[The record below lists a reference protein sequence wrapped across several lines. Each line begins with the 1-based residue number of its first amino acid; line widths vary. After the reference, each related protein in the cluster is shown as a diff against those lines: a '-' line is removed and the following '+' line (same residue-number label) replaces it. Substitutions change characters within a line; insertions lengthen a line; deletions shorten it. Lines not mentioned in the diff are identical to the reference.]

1 MTKATPKPRV
11 PRLRARRT
19 SPPPDTLSPK
29 QLAFVAEYLVDL
41 NATQAAI
48 RAGYSRTRA
57 DMQGYENLRKPEIA
71 AAIQAGQRAQ
81 LAAAGV
87 SKARLLQELGR
98 IALSQVADYFDPVT
112 KDAKHPADLSP
123 DAGAALA
130 GFEVLIKNAAAGDGV
145 TDTIHKFKLWD
156 KVKAIELYMKH
167 YGMLIEK
174 VEITDAGVEA
184 RVARLEAARKR
195 VDR

>member
-1 MTKATPKPRV
+1 V
-11 PRLRARRT
+11 GPRL
-19 SPPPDTLSPK
+19 
-29 QLAFVAEYLVDL
+29 LV
-41 NATQAAI
+41 NV
-48 RAGYSRTRA
+48 G
-57 DMQGYENLRKPEIA
+57 IA
-71 AAIQAGQRAQ
+71 AAIQAAQRAH

>member
-1 MTKATPKPRV
+1 MTPKQ
-11 PRLRARRT
+11 AR
-19 SPPPDTLSPK
+19 
-29 QLAFVAEYLVDL
+29 FVAEYLIDL

-48 RAGYSRTRA
+48 RAGYSPKVANR
-57 DMQGYENLRKPEIA
+57 QGSENLSKPDIA
-71 AAIQAGQRAQ
+71 AAVQAGQRTQ
-81 LAAAGV
+81 LEAAGV

-174 VEITDAGVEA
+174 VEVTDAGVEA

-195 VDR
+195 AG

>member
-1 MTKATPKPRV
+1 MTPKQ
-11 PRLRARRT
+11 AR
-19 SPPPDTLSPK
+19 
-29 QLAFVAEYLVDL
+29 FVAEYLVDL

-48 RAGYSRTRA
+48 RAGYSPKIA
-57 DMQGYENLRKPEIA
+57 AQQGAENLIKPYIA
-71 AAIQAGQRAQ
+71 AAIQAGQRTQ
-81 LAAAGV
+81 LEAAGV

-98 IALSQVADYFDPVT
+98 VALARVSDYFDPVT
-112 KDAKHPADLSP
+112 KAARHPSELSA

-130 GFEVLIKNAAAGDGV
+130 GFEVVIKNAEAGDGH

-167 YGMLIEK
+167 YGMLVDK

-195 VDR
+195 VG

>member
-1 MTKATPKPRV
+1 MTPKQ
-11 PRLRARRT
+11 AR
-19 SPPPDTLSPK
+19 
-29 QLAFVAEYLVDL
+29 FVAEYLVDL

-48 RAGYSRTRA
+48 RAGYSPKVARQ
-57 DMQGYENLRKPEIA
+57 QGSDNLSKPDIS

-81 LAAAGV
+81 LSRAGV
-87 SKARLLQELGR
+87 SKERLLQELGR
-98 IALSQVADYFDPVT
+98 VALARVSDYFDPDT
-112 KDAKHPADLSP
+112 KAARHPSALTP
-123 DAGAALA
+123 DADAALA
-130 GFEVLIKNAAAGDGV
+130 GFEVVIKNAEAGDGH

-167 YGMLIEK
+167 YGMLVDK

-184 RVARLEAARKR
+184 RVARLEAARRR

>member
-1 MTKATPKPRV
+1 MTPKQ
-11 PRLRARRT
+11 AR
-19 SPPPDTLSPK
+19 
-29 QLAFVAEYLVDL
+29 FVAEYLIDL

-48 RAGYSRTRA
+48 RAGYSPKVANR
-57 DMQGYENLRKPEIA
+57 QGSENLSKPDIA
-71 AAIQAGQRAQ
+71 AAVQAGQRTQ
-81 LAAAGV
+81 LEAAGV

>member
-1 MTKATPKPRV
+1 MTPKQ
-11 PRLRARRT
+11 AR
-19 SPPPDTLSPK
+19 
-29 QLAFVAEYLVDL
+29 FVAEYLIDL

-48 RAGYSRTRA
+48 RAGYSPKVANR
-57 DMQGYENLRKPEIA
+57 QGSENLSKPDIA
-71 AAIQAGQRAQ
+71 AAVQAGQRTQ
-81 LAAAGV
+81 LEAAGV

-98 IALSQVADYFDPVT
+98 IALSQVADYFNPVT
-112 KDAKHPADLSP
+112 KDAKHPADLGP

-174 VEITDAGVEA
+174 VEVTDAGVEA

-195 VDR
+195 AG

>member
-1 MTKATPKPRV
+1 MTKATPKSRV
-11 PRLRARRT
+11 PRLRPGRS
-19 SPPPDTLSPK
+19 SPTPGALSPK
-29 QLAFVAEYLVDL
+29 QAAFIAEYLIDL

-48 RAGYSRTRA
+48 RAGYSA
-57 DMQGYENLRKPEIA
+57 NVAAQQGAENLRKPYIA
-71 AAIQAGQRAQ
+71 DAIQAAQRAH

-98 IALSQVADYFDPVT
+98 IALSQVSAYFDPVT
-112 KDAKHPADLSP
+112 GAARHPAELGP

-130 GFEVLIKNAAAGDGV
+130 GFEVVIKNAEAGDGH

-174 VEITDAGVEA
+174 VEVTDAGVEA

-195 VDR
+195 VG